1 MGAIE
6 EKQAIR
12 AIHAA
17 LDVGTSSIDTA
28 EGYLTSE
35 FMLGKA
41 LAGRRHGVVLATK
54 LSGEHTPQHIR
65 TAIEN
70 SLRLLRA
77 DYINLYQIHHPNP
90 RWPIADTMAELLKL
104 KDEGKTRYLGVSNF
118 DVEQT
123 AEATTQGPI
132 VSSQPHYSML
142 FRSIEKDLLP
152 YCLDQGIGVMAYAV
166 LTRGLLSGKYQ
177 ASHRFS
183 DDDDRAHIP
192 GLTPAVRE
200 AAVEICRRLTPWAR
214 DHGYTMAQL
223 AIAWT
228 VANPAVSSAI
238 CGAKTPAQAIENCE
252 VGGGTW
258 ATRTWPRLA
267 SRLRAF
273 RRESSSKLCPR
284 GRSSL
289 CTAHPVDSSASRSNP
304 HQMPLF
310 KFLE

>member
-12 AIHAA
+12 TVHAA
-17 LDVGTSSIDTA
+17 LDAGTNFIDTA

-35 FMLGKA
+35 SMLGKA
-41 LAGRRHGVVLATK
+41 LAGRRDRVVLATK
-54 LSGEHTPQHIR
+54 LSGEHSRQHIR
-65 TAIEN
+65 SAIEN
-70 SLRLLRA
+70 SLRLLRT
-77 DYINLYQIHHPNP
+77 DYIDLYQIHHPNP
-90 RWPIADTMAELLKL
+90 RWPIAETMAELSKL
-104 KDEGKTRYLGVSNF
+104 KDEGKVRYLGVSNF

-123 AEATTQGPI
+123 AKAATHGPI

-166 LTRGLLSGKYQ
+166 LARGLLSGKYP

-183 DDDDRAHIP
+183 DEDDRAHIT
-192 GLTPAVRE
+192 GLTPAVRK

-228 VANPAVSSAI
+228 VAHPAVTSAI
-238 CGAKTPAQAIENCE
+238 CGAKTPEQAIENCE
-252 VGGGTW
+252 AGRWHLNEQHMAEIEEQVGGLSPG
-258 ATRTWPRLA
+258 
-267 SRLRAF
+267 
-273 RRESSSKLCPR
+273 
-284 GRSSL
+284 
-289 CTAHPVDSSASRSNP
+289 V
-304 HQMPLF
+304 
-310 KFLE
+310 